1 MTRNIDSI
9 LLTRQELRIMK
20 VIWGK
25 ESATVREVCQIL
37 SQEKPTAYT
46 TVLTLM
52 TILEQKGALAHF
64 CSGRAYVYRPVLS
77 KDQATRNQVEDVI
90 QRFFD
95 GKAEKL
101 IASVLQ
107 NDMTDPMLLES
118 VKDLIESRVA

>member
-1 MTRNIDSI
+1 MTRNIDII